1 LAQLLIEL
9 FCEEIP
15 ARMQARA
22 EDDLARLIG
31 EAFKAAGLNV
41 ESLETF
47 SGPRRIGLVAEGIPA
62 RTADVSE
69 ERKGP
74 RVGSPDKAVEGFLRG
89 AGLSSLDQCRVD
101 STPKGDFYVAV
112 IEKPG
117 RDAGEVVAQALENA
131 IRNFPWPKS
140 MKFGEGEKAQRW
152 VRPLHRIICLLD
164 GKTVPLSVFGIEAA
178 NLTEGHRIHSK
189 GTRVFAVTDYADYA
203 AKLRDNGVVL
213 TRNERSKI
221 ILDGAKRVCAEAG
234 LELIEDEGLLAEVTG
249 LAEWPV
255 AVLGEIDPAF
265 LDLPAEVIALTMKVH
280 QKYFAVRDPK
290 TGGIAPKFVK
300 IANQDATDGGKAI
313 AHGAGRVVSAR
324 LSDARHFWDIDRKRG
339 LEAMAEELSKVT
351 FHEKLGTLADKVERV
366 AALARELAPA
376 VGADPEMA
384 YRAAKLAKA
393 DLVSQM
399 VYEFPELQGVMGR
412 YYALDPSSETPEA
425 RSAVRGLDQDGHEVP
440 ARASGASGSSGGL
453 LSGLTPDQRR
463 EIADA
468 IRDHYKPQGPSEAVP
483 TAPVSA
489 AVALADKLDTLV
501 GFWAIDE
508 KPTGSKDPFALRRA
522 ALGVIRVVLEA
533 RIQLHLI
540 EVIWAAYEN
549 LIRPICEDGFLSDS
563 QRGGPHKYEY
573 LISPENTGLKFELDG
588 RLFRGTPTPPMMPI
602 YRIPSGIL
610 AVKWLFDFFADRL
623 KVHLR
628 DEGIRHDVIDAVFA
642 LGDDDL
648 VRVTAKSRA
657 LQAFIDTDDGAAL
670 LAGYR
675 RAANILKAE
684 EGKGFDVAAAL
695 KELDPPSSPET
706 SNPETPADP
715 GHDPG
720 ESRGLDS
727 GGQQVPAR
735 ASGASGSSA
744 LLKALAAAA
753 TEPEEAALIAALKN
767 ASQDAATA
775 LDAENFESAMRALA
789 SLRGPV
795 DAFFDRVTVNADE
808 PVLRRNRL
816 VLLSRI
822 REAVMTVADFDRLE
836 G

>member
-1 LAQLLIEL
+1 MAQLLIEL

-22 EDDLARLIG
+22 EDDLARLMG
-31 EAFKAAGLNV
+31 EAFKAAGLGFD
-41 ESLETF
+41 SLETF
-47 SGPRRIGLVAEGIPA
+47 SGPRRIGLVAEGVPA

-89 AGLSSLDQCRVD
+89 AGLESLDQCRID
-101 STPKGDFYVAV
+101 NTPKGDFYVAL
-112 IEKPG
+112 IEKSG
-117 RDAGEVVAQALENA
+117 RDAAEVIAEALEAA
-131 IRNFPWPKS
+131 IRSFPWPKS

-164 GKTVPLSVFGIEAA
+164 GAVVPLTVFGIEAA

-189 GTRVFAVTDYADYA
+189 GERVFAVKDFADYA

-213 TRNERSKI
+213 TRAERSAT
-221 ILDGAKRVCAEAG
+221 ILEGAKRVCADAG

-290 TGGIAPKFVK
+290 TGKIAPKFVK

-324 LSDARHFWDIDRKRG
+324 LSDARHFWDLDRKRG
-339 LEAMAEELSKVT
+339 LEEMANELSKVT

-376 VGADPEMA
+376 VGADKELA

-412 YYALDPSSETPEA
+412 YYALAAGE
-425 RSAVRGLDQDGHEVP
+425 P
-440 ARASGASGSSGGL
+440 A
-453 LSGLTPDQRR
+453 

-468 IRDHYKPQGPSEAVP
+468 IRDHYKPQGPSDAVP

-522 ALGVIRVVLEA
+522 ALGVIRILMESNIRLALTAYSGRNRSYILQMAFGRVVFDAIHLAATRGDEQTA
-533 RIQLHLI
+533 TALI
-540 EVIWAAYEN
+540 ERIGVEFEADQIREGDRAY
-549 LIRPICEDGFLSDS
+549 SD
-563 QRGGPHKYEY
+563 
-573 LISPENTGLKFELDG
+573 L
-588 RLFRGTPTPPMMPI
+588 
-602 YRIPSGIL
+602 L
-610 AVKWLFDFFADRL
+610 AVPYNTTNISSDLAPDLLSFFADRL

-657 LQAFIDTDDGAAL
+657 LQGFIDTEDGAAL

-675 RAANILKAE
+675 RAANILKIE

-695 KELDPPSSPET
+695 AELDPSSFETASSTPPQDEGSKSAANPHPEER
-706 SNPETPADP
+706 SVSKDE
-715 GHDPG
+715 G
-720 ESRGLDS
+720 
-727 GGQQVPAR
+727 
-735 ASGASGSSA
+735 

-753 TEPEEAALIAALKN
+753 TEPQEKALISALETASADAAKALK
-767 ASQDAATA
+767 
-775 LDAENFESAMRALA
+775 AENFEGAMRALA
-789 SLRGPV
+789 SLRAPV
-795 DAFFDRVTVNADE
+795 DAFFEAVTVNADD
-808 PVLRRNRL
+808 PMLRRNRL

-822 REAVMTVADFDRLE
+822 RAAVQAVADFDRLE